1 MLRLGQGGRWGEQT
15 AIHSIRLHLRKVESK
30 KTEKVMLEE
39 YNKNNLRAG
48 VAILRSGKID
58 FEAKALIKSDVA

>member
-30 KTEKVMLEE
+30 KTGNVMLEK

-48 VAILRSGKID
+48 VAYIKIWQNR
-58 FEAKALIKSDVA
+58 L